1 MIGVEFTDI
10 SIFTDISNKRKW
22 RRSTVYFKNIKWY
35 CYLKYN
41 FMKTRTT
48 ILKNKNLIEEILN
61 YVNKVKEKGAHTY
74 FCTCDNFIFD
84 EEYFIDNIDKIFKYE
99 DPYILALSNL
109 KYKQYISSDI
119 LFFTDVTQFLK
130 VTRLHLGYTNY
141 NLGVIINLE
150 KRITKSFDKKCSVDD
165 LYELFNSK
173 NVRIRIDLFDKNHIV
188 YSLYSFKC
196 DINVWQF
203 LSKFNDE
210 NEFLNYVLNEYLK
223 AKKNYEKLKSIYE
236 LIWKPKD

>member
-41 FMKTRTT
+41 FMKMKTT

-61 YVNKVKEKGAHTY
+61 YVNKVKEISGFTY
-74 FCTCDNFIFD
+74 FYTYDNFIFD
-84 EEYFIDNIDKIFKYE
+84 EEYFIDNINEIFECK
-99 DPYILALSNL
+99 DPYILQETNL
-109 KYKQYISSDI
+109 KYEQHIFSDI
-119 LFFTDVTQFLK
+119 LFFTISTTKTIILQLEYR
-130 VTRLHLGYTNY
+130 TY
-141 NLGVIINLE
+141 NLGVIINLKKE
-150 KRITKSFDKKCSVDD
+150 ITKSFDKKYFVDD

-173 NVRIRIDLFDKNHIV
+173 NVIIRIDLFDIDYKVCN
-188 YSLYSFKC
+188 LYSFKC
-196 DINVWQF
+196 DINAWQF

-223 AKKNYEKLKSIYE
+223 AKKNYEKLKSKYE